1 MALFWHWLGGG
12 PHRTTYSIRAKAG
25 AYFMMIQTTNS
36 DRPLRVVVNGE
47 EVAVLAEDAAEWVE
61 GDHDS
66 AGDWYAYTD
75 RTFELVEGENML
87 SLVVGE
93 KECPPAWLGFL
104 LRPVVAV

>member
-1 MALFWHWLGGG
+1 
-12 PHRTTYSIRAKAG
+12 
-25 AYFMMIQTTNS
+25 MMIQTTNS

-104 LRPVVAV
+104 LRPGVAV